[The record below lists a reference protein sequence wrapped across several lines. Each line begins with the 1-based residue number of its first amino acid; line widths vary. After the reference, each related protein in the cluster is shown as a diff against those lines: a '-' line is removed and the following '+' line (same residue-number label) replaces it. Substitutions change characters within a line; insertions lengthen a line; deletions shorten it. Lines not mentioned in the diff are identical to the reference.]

1 MYIHTYIHTYI
12 SICTH
17 TKLYTCI
24 RIRCEARC
32 IDAHLYVCTY
42 VCMYVWSKHAGPL
55 PHTTQTI
62 DRTSLNL
69 AISSLKLRKSW
80 LVPGTQSVKGP
91 SARDLVNCLATS
103 SSCRILPGNVLVVV
117 AATVVVVVVVAC
129 L

>member
-1 MYIHTYIHTYI
+1 MYV
-12 SICTH
+12 
-17 TKLYTCI
+17 
-24 RIRCEARC
+24 R
-32 IDAHLYVCTY
+32 TY

-129 L
+129 LKLLMLLLLALRLVVVGCYW